1 MPNLKTS
8 IRSIE
13 VVKKCSNC
21 YWCQEKEYAVKPKDE
36 DVKVERYIG
45 CYVGNKWSKWISKK
59 KIDVPNNCPDWK
71 REEEGGM
78 ITYMEGSRK
87 DDRSSLAVWYAFS
100 YWLGYPKEMEYIDPL
115 PIRKDIPEDPINE
128 LLKLWLGQQRKRVRD
143 EIKAKD

>member
-1 MPNLKTS
+1 
-8 IRSIE
+8 
-13 VVKKCSNC
+13 
-21 YWCQEKEYAVKPKDE
+21 
-36 DVKVERYIG
+36 
-45 CYVGNKWSKWISKK
+45 
-59 KIDVPNNCPDWK
+59 
-71 REEEGGM
+71 M